1 MKENQKSWFRRHW
14 ILSIFLGLIVLG
26 IIGSLFGGDS
36 DSDLTGDVINEQS
49 REQDNVIQDS
59 VEACNPNWQC
69 GEWSECGSSGTQ
81 IRTCT
86 DLNNC
91 NILTDKPEESQS
103 CIYAYEEEQIE
114 ISMDKLYSTFSD
126 YSELSEIQKEEIY
139 ETEYK
144 SKIIKTSIIADKI
157 NEASLHFLTGD
168 YVVLEM
174 SGLTSCF
181 AKAFFLGSEKDKL
194 LEANIGDTIV
204 FTGKLVNYDFG
215 LTSCL
220 EFTDSKVL
228 EIK

>member
-1 MKENQKSWFRRHW
+1 MNKENWFRKHW

-36 DSDLTGDVINEQS
+36 DSDLTDDVVNEQS
-49 REQDNVIQDS
+49 GEQDNVIQDS
-59 VEACNPNWQC
+59 IEACNPNWQC
-69 GEWSECGSSGTQ
+69 GEWSECSSSEKQT
-81 IRTCT
+81 RTCT

-114 ISMDKLYSTFSD
+114 VSIDELYSLFWD
-126 YSELSEIQKEEIY
+126 YSELSEIQKEELY

-144 SKIIKTSIIADKI
+144 GKIIKTSIYADTISK
-157 NEASLHFLTGD
+157 ASLSTQ
-168 YVVLEM
+168 YVVKEM
-174 SGLTSCF
+174 SSPYSCI
-181 AKAFFLGSEKDKL
+181 AKAFFPSSEKDKL

-215 LTSCL
+215 FASCL

-228 EIK
+228 EIE